1 MTPLRRLM
9 TTLDR
14 ACPLGQIRGGVVTSN
29 GHSALVGLAT
39 ESDSHRYQW
48 DGLRR
53 GGNPASPFLTI
64 QYTLDG
70 WGSFTQD
77 GPAQR
82 VGPGQAFI
90 ATTPGPYRYGLPP
103 EAPPWT
109 FAWMLFYLP
118 YAIARLDREA
128 GERGRVVS
136 LPPDGPAMGAF
147 ARLFLTVA
155 RSTGRMDPWE
165 FERQVLD
172 MTLHWSRHL
181 AQVEAHAGPDLTAQ
195 VDAHLERHPERFI
208 PVAELAA
215 SAGLSRQRWSTRF
228 RAATGTTPA
237 AYVMRWRIH
246 RACNALRS
254 GDDELADIAR
264 ACGFSDANHLCKV
277 FRRHLGITPGSLRQG
292 G

>member
-77 GPAQR
+77 GTTQR

-103 EAPPWT
+103 DAPPWT

-136 LPPDGPAMGAF
+136 LPPDGPALGAF

-172 MTLHWSRHL
+172 LTLHWSRHL

-195 VDAHLERHPERFI
+195 LDNEYPI
-208 PVAELAA
+208 
-215 SAGLSRQRWSTRF
+215 AGPIADGHDRSRSFPYPCTVLPSPSSPLQ
-228 RAATGTTPA
+228 P
-237 AYVMRWRIH
+237 
-246 RACNALRS
+246 
-254 GDDELADIAR
+254 
-264 ACGFSDANHLCKV
+264 
-277 FRRHLGITPGSLRQG
+277 FRRWNPCWSPILMVASVPRSWQRTASSATACSPTEPKS
-292 G
+292 